1 MASCVDLPPGT
12 GRLREAPALSL
23 ARYLQ
28 RKEAIGG
35 AIARRDLEEVEQL
48 LGEAFATAQA
58 ADEAL
63 EAFVFRAGPEQDA
76 ALLGLVHRRTMRALQ
91 LLRGYPGPT
100 VERGPSQDDRPAVSA
115 PRSVPPPR
123 SAPSWEALPV
133 RSVGCY
139 TVI

>member
-35 AIARRDLEEVEQL
+35 AIARRDLEEVKQL

-63 EAFVFRAGPEQDA
+63 EAFVFRAGPEQAA
-76 ALLGLVHRRTMRALQ
+76 ALIGLFHRRTMPALQ
-91 LLRGYPGPT
+91 MLRGYPGPI
-100 VERGPSQDDRPAVSA
+100 VERGPSPVHRAAFSLPGSDRA
-115 PRSVPPPR
+115 PPR
-123 SAPSWEALPV
+123 DAATPA
-133 RSVGCY
+133 
-139 TVI
+139 

>member
-35 AIARRDLEEVEQL
+35 AIARHDLEEVEQL

-63 EAFVFRAGPEQDA
+63 EAFVFRAGPERSESHTSEPRP
-76 ALLGLVHRRTMRALQ
+76 LRRIS
-91 LLRGYPGPT
+91 Y
-100 VERGPSQDDRPAVSA
+100 AVFCWKKKN
-115 PRSVPPPR
+115 RK
-123 SAPSWEALPV
+123 
-133 RSVGCY
+133 
-139 TVI
+139 